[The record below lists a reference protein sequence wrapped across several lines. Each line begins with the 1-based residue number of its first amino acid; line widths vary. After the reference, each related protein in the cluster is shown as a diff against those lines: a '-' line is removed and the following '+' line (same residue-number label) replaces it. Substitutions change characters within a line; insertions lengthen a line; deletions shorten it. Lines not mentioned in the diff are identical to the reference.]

1 MIYDF
6 FPNNFFKK
14 ISLKHFNNVKHKNL
28 IVKNNYMLLDN
39 DIGFKLSLDYLPT
52 SGVYKIS

>member
-1 MIYDF
+1 MIF
-6 FPNNFFKK
+6 FANNFFKK
-14 ISLKHFNNVKHKNL
+14 ISLKHFNNAKHKNL